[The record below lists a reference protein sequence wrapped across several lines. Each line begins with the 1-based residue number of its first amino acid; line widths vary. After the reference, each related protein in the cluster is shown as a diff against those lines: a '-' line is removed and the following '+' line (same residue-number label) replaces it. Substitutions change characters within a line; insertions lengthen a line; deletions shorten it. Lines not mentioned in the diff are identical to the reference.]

1 MQWIINYSQIKW
13 QLGLVLQV
21 VVQDLRYEN
30 LFLEISNAFL
40 RKDCTISMRILESLV
55 VVLCISKSLYLS
67 LLVFFVKFLRILM
80 HLFLAFLKIF
90 VDLEKYLWII
100 CWLSKFLNWQ
110 FESLLLYSLRSL
122 KGFVKFSSLLLQLSV
137 ISKASFC
144 KKLLLISNPFLKIF
158 WLLKIWICLL
168 FWLILWLL
176 II

>member
-13 QLGLVLQV
+13 QLGLSLQV

-40 RKDCTISMRILESLV
+40 RKDCTISMMIPESSI
-55 VVLCISKSLYLS
+55 VVLCVSKSLYLS
-67 LLVFFVKFLRILM
+67 LPVFFVKFLRIWM
-80 HLFLAFLKIF
+80 HIFLEFLKIF
-90 VDLEKYLWII
+90 VDLKWYLWII

-110 FESLLLYSLRSL
+110 VESSLLYSLRSL
-122 KGFVKFSSLLLQLSV
+122 LGFVKYSSLLLQLSV

-158 WLLKIWICLL
+158 WFLKILNFSCISD
-168 FWLILWLL
+168 
-176 II
+176 